1 MPHKN
6 LTIKQ
11 WSPSDQPRE
20 KLRDQGARFLS
31 NAELI
36 AILIGSGTLDVSAVD
51 LSKIIL
57 SSVQNN
63 LNALAGA
70 IQQCDMFLKQLA
82 EKDAPMPAEKQQA
95 LDIATS

>member
-1 MPHKN
+1 MSITKEQIELRKSN
-6 LTIKQ
+6 LEKDFQTVKQ
-11 WSPSDQPRE
+11 QIE
-20 KLRDQGARFLS
+20 EGQ
-31 NAELI
+31 
-36 AILIGSGTLDVSAVD
+36 V
-51 LSKIIL
+51 KINTMR
-57 SSVQNN
+57 NN

>member
-1 MPHKN
+1 MSITKEQIETRKSD
-6 LTIKQ
+6 LQKDFQTVKQ
-11 WSPSDQPRE
+11 QIEDSE
-20 KLRDQGARFLS
+20 
-31 NAELI
+31 
-36 AILIGSGTLDVSAVD
+36 V
-51 LSKIIL
+51 KI
-57 SSVQNN
+57 VGMKNN

>member
-1 MPHKN
+1 MGISLKQLEEERVVLAKTFDELN
-6 LTIKQ
+6 VKIKTVENETQ
-11 WSPSDQPRE
+11 KMR
-20 KLRDQGARFLS
+20 
-31 NAELI
+31 
-36 AILIGSGTLDVSAVD
+36 
-51 LSKIIL
+51 
-57 SSVQNN
+57 NN

>member
-1 MPHKN
+1 M
-6 LTIKQ
+6 KQ
-11 WSPSDQPRE
+11 QIEDSE
-20 KLRDQGARFLS
+20 VK
-31 NAELI
+31 I
-36 AILIGSGTLDVSAVD
+36 VSM
-51 LSKIIL
+51 K
-57 SSVQNN
+57 NN

>member
-1 MPHKN
+1 MSITKEQIETRKSD
-6 LTIKQ
+6 LEKDFQMVKQ
-11 WSPSDQPRE
+11 QIEDSE
-20 KLRDQGARFLS
+20 
-31 NAELI
+31 
-36 AILIGSGTLDVSAVD
+36 V
-51 LSKIIL
+51 KIN
-57 SSVQNN
+57 SMRNN